1 VTERDKFIL
10 RASLIYSQSN
20 LGDLSEAFY
29 HSRDVL
35 SVNGDLGEDISEEE
49 VENLLFDLY

>member
-1 VTERDKFIL
+1 MTERDKFIL

-20 LGDLSEAFY
+20 LGDLSEAFS
-29 HSRDVL
+29 HGKDVL

-49 VENLLFDLY
+49 VENLLFDLQ